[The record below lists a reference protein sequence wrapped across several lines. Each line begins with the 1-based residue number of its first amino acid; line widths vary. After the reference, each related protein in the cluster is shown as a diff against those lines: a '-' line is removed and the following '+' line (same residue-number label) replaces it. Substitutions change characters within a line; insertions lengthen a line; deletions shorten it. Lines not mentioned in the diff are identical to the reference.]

1 MKCSKCK
8 FDNPESAKF
17 CIECGKHFG
26 EEVAQMAELAI
37 EGERKQVTVLFS
49 DLTGYTAMSEK
60 LDPEEVKEITR
71 RIFSEIS
78 KIVTKYDGFIE
89 KYAGDAVMALFGVPE
104 AHEDDPIRAIKVAR
118 EIHELVNEI
127 SPEVESEIGQSISM
141 HTGINTGLVV
151 TGEVNLARGT
161 HGIAGGPINVASRL
175 SNLAKPGEI
184 LVGPET
190 YIQTESYYNFVS
202 LGPTK
207 LKGKSESVHVYQVTM
222 PKEQPRKV
230 HRIQGLRAELV
241 GRKIELAKLK
251 EAAERL
257 WKGKGSI
264 FSVCGDAG
272 TGKSRLIEEFK
283 ASLDL
288 EKFQWQEGHAYPY
301 TQNIPYFPL
310 INLTG
315 VSI

>member
-17 CIECGKHFG
+17 CIECGQHFG
-26 EEVAQMAELAI
+26 EEVARITELAI

-60 LDPEEVKEITR
+60 LDPEEVKETTR

-78 KIVTKYDGFIE
+78 KIVAKYDGFIE

-127 SPEVESEIGQSISM
+127 SPEVENRIGQSISM

-161 HGIAGGPINVASRL
+161 HGIAGEPINLASRL

-184 LVGPET
+184 LVG
-190 YIQTESYYNFVS
+190 
-202 LGPTK
+202 
-207 LKGKSESVHVYQVTM
+207 
-222 PKEQPRKV
+222 R
-230 HRIQGLRAELV
+230 
-241 GRKIELAKLK
+241 
-251 EAAERL
+251 
-257 WKGKGSI
+257 
-264 FSVCGDAG
+264 
-272 TGKSRLIEEFK
+272 
-283 ASLDL
+283 
-288 EKFQWQEGHAYPY
+288 
-301 TQNIPYFPL
+301 
-310 INLTG
+310 
-315 VSI
+315 

>member
-17 CIECGKHFG
+17 CIECGQHFG
-26 EEVAQMAELAI
+26 EEVARITELAI

-78 KIVTKYDGFIE
+78 KIVAKYDGFIE

-127 SPEVESEIGQSISM
+127 SPEVENRIGQSISM

-161 HGIAGGPINVASRL
+161 HGIAGEPINLASRL

-184 LVGPET
+184 LVGSET
-190 YIQTESYYNFVS
+190 YIQTESYFNFES
-202 LGPTK
+202 LGPAK
-207 LKGKSESVHVYQVTM
+207 LKGKSESSAGPGKKDKRLSENSALLDAAIMRPSRRAGYETTQTASHSNL
-222 PKEQPRKV
+222 
-230 HRIQGLRAELV
+230 QGQ
-241 GRKIELAKLK
+241 G
-251 EAAERL
+251 
-257 WKGKGSI
+257 
-264 FSVCGDAG
+264 
-272 TGKSRLIEEFK
+272 
-283 ASLDL
+283 
-288 EKFQWQEGHAYPY
+288 
-301 TQNIPYFPL
+301 
-310 INLTG
+310 G
-315 VSI
+315 VSGLARR